1 MNRRYFAIPVF
12 ALFLSGCGH
21 GLNQAMLQQA
31 SRPGVYIQT
40 AEQLVDVPNYG
51 TYSLDPFSQQVTFRF
66 DHSIPQVSGPIAFV
80 TNIPGAPMSE
90 AKVYVVPS
98 LSAGLWHK
106 GLTPPG
112 DTKPLESSADAVE
125 GSIYRVTSEL
135 PNPATGFLC
144 LWVKMPSGTDDRMYA
159 VQLK

>member
-1 MNRRYFAIPVF
+1 MNTRYFAVPVF
-12 ALFLSGCGH
+12 ALLLSACGH

-31 SRPGVYIQT
+31 SRPGVYVQT
-40 AEQLVDVPNYG
+40 SSELVAVPNYG
-51 TYSLDPFSQQVTFRF
+51 AYSLDPFSQQVTFRF

-80 TNIPGAPMSE
+80 ANLPGAQMSE
-90 AKVYVVPS
+90 AKAYVIPS

-106 GLTPPG
+106 GLMPPG
-112 DTKPLESSADAVE
+112 DTKALESSIDVVE
-125 GSIYRVTSEL
+125 GSIYKVTIEL

-144 LWVKMPSGTDDRMYA
+144 LWVKMPSGTEDRMYA